1 MVDIV
6 VNNEDFER
14 KLIFTNTSNA
24 TNGRIHEEIIHHSKE
39 RSADDQEFL
48 FSVNQMRNKFK
59 TLVAECKHVALT
71 VHSASG
77 IQRIEDKYGKLFN
90 DLYPIVKQRDSC
102 DATQVCESS
111 DFSKRLQMQKDT
123 ENQDERSPPIASPSS
138 HLTAD
143 NVEGTIAQTRGKRI
157 FVPQKLQI
165 NGER

>member
-71 VHSASG
+71 VNSASG

-111 DFSKRLQMQKDT
+111 DFSKRLQMQRDT

-143 NVEGTIAQTRGKRI
+143 NVE
-157 FVPQKLQI
+157 
-165 NGER
+165 